1 MADFLQQVVS
11 GLASGG
17 IYASLALAL
26 VVIYRATK
34 VINFAQGEM
43 AMLATFVAWAL
54 MERMPYWP
62 AFVLTLAI
70 AFLGGAVLELTLIRP
85 VQNAP
90 VLTVV
95 IVTIGL
101 FIGLNGLARRIWGTQ
116 PRTLES
122 PFSTDPIRIGGV
134 AFSVQDLGIIG
145 VSLAIVALLFAFFRF
160 TKLGLGLRAS
170 ATNPAESRLVGIRVP
185 WMLALGWGLA
195 AVLGAV
201 AGMMA
206 APPLGSFDQNLMQ
219 PILLYAFAAAVL
231 GGVDSPIGA
240 VAGGLALGVVVNLIG
255 TYVDFVGADL
265 RLPVALSDFRAQQ
278 LAFVAIYLVALLGLN
293 VLIGFSGQVSLGHG
307 AFMALGGYTT
317 AILIAEFGVRD
328 LWTIPLGGLVAGA
341 AGLLFRLPGT
351 RLTGAYLALATFGI
365 AVALPA
371 VIKKAEGWSGGSTG

>member
-1 MADFLQQVVS
+1 MALKDTRLMADFLQQVVS

-26 VVIYRATK
+26 VLIYRATQ

-43 AMLATFVAWAL
+43 AMFTTFIAWSL
-54 MERMPYWP
+54 MNHFPYWV

-70 AFLGGAVLELTLIRP
+70 AFAGGAALELVLIRP

-90 VLTVV
+90 VLTIV

-101 FIGLNGLARRIWGTQ
+101 LIGLNGLARRIWGSD
-116 PRTLES
+116 PRRLES

-134 AFSVQDLGIIG
+134 AFSIQDLGIIG
-145 VSLAIVALLFAFFRF
+145 VSLALVALLFGFFQY
-160 TKLGLGLRAS
+160 TKIGLGLRA
-170 ATNPAESRLVGIRVP
+170 AALNPAASRLVGVRVSL
-185 WMLALGWGLA
+185 MLALGWGLA

-231 GGVDSPIGA
+231 GGIDSPLGA
-240 VAGGLALGVVVNLIG
+240 VVGGLLLGVIVNLAG

-265 RLPVALSDFRAQQ
+265 RLPVAL
-278 LAFVAIYLVALLGLN
+278 VI
-293 VLIGFSGQVSLGHG
+293 
-307 AFMALGGYTT
+307 
-317 AILIAEFGVRD
+317 ILIVLLVR
-328 LWTIPLGGLVAGA
+328 P
-341 AGLLFRLPGT
+341 AGLFGHE
-351 RLTGAYLALATFGI
+351 ALRQRA
-365 AVALPA
+365 
-371 VIKKAEGWSGGSTG
+371 